1 MSTVVSPTGTRT
13 PVGPYTPP
21 DVAPRTASKSTDGT
35 GRIGSID
42 IIRGAVMVLMAID
55 HVRVFSGVP
64 AGGPTPGV
72 FFTRWVTHFC
82 APAFIFL
89 AGTSAFLYGE
99 KVRDRGTLAR
109 FLLTRGAWLVV
120 LELTVLRFAWTFNFD
135 YAHYAL
141 AGVIWVIGWCM
152 ILMAALVYLPVA
164 AIGAIGVAII
174 ALHNVT
180 DFYAFQLT
188 RAASASA
195 LSWLWQI
202 LYFGGNIALS
212 AGGEDGP
219 QLAVLY
225 SIIPWI
231 GVMAAGYA
239 FGKLMRLDAARRH
252 RACYAFG
259 GGAVVVFLL
268 LRGFNLYG
276 DPRPWGDAA
285 RRAAAQ
291 KLAAQ
296 QAAARSTRSAP
307 ERSAAAP
314 PAAAPPNAGAGR
326 PTTPSQP
333 AGTAAPRRVPPR
345 TPALLQFLGTNKYP
359 ASLLFL
365 LMTLGPTI
373 LLVPLLER
381 ARGPVARVLTVFGRV
396 PFFYYVLHIPLI
408 HFFFVLL
415 SIARFGTVVP
425 WMTTNHPMFVP
436 PPPPGYTY
444 SLTALY
450 AITLLAV
457 TILYFPCRAFA
468 ALKARR
474 TDRWLSYL

>member
-1 MSTVVSPTGTRT
+1 MTDQFPSLKHTTIT
-13 PVGPYTPP
+13 PVFAPYQPG
-21 DVAPRTASKSTDGT
+21 AASTGAAT
-35 GRIGSID
+35 VGGRIRSID
-42 IIRGAVMVLMAID
+42 IVRGLVMVLMAHD

-64 AGGPTPGV
+64 AGGPTPGLFV
-72 FFTRWVTHFC
+72 TRWVTNFC
-82 APAFIFL
+82 APIFFFL
-89 AGTSAFLYGE
+89 AGTGAYLYARKIGDRGAVARWLAVRGAFLI
-99 KVRDRGTLAR
+99 L
-109 FLLTRGAWLVV
+109 
-120 LELTVLRFAWTFNFD
+120 LELTVLRVAWTFNLD

-152 ILMAALVYLPVA
+152 ILMAALVFLPVA

-180 DFYAFQLT
+180 DFYTSQLAH
-188 RAASASA
+188 AASASS
-195 LSWLWQI
+195 LSWLWQT

-212 AGGEDGP
+212 ARGEDGP
-219 QLAVLY
+219 QLAILY

-239 FGKLMRLDAARRH
+239 FGRVMRLDAARR
-252 RACYAFG
+252 RRVCFALGSGAIVAFL
-259 GGAVVVFLL
+259 V

-296 QAAARSTRSAP
+296 QAAAQPNVSAGQP
-307 ERSAAAP
+307 TTAAQP
-314 PAAAPPNAGAGR
+314 PARA
-326 PTTPSQP
+326 T
-333 AGTAAPRRVPPR
+333 PRRVPPR
-345 TPALLQFLGTNKYP
+345 TPDLLQFLGTNKYP

-381 ARGPVARVLTVFGRV
+381 SRGPVARVLTVFGRV
-396 PFFYYVLHIPLI
+396 PFFYYMLHIPLI
-408 HFFFVLL
+408 HLIFVLL
-415 SIARFGTVVP
+415 SIVRFGTVIP

-450 AITLLAV
+450 AITLLVV
-457 TILYFPCRAFA
+457 TALYFPCRWFA
-468 ALKARR
+468 GLKARR